1 MIMTHKQHLRAFML
15 EYLAFAEGKGNP
27 TKYSPENGICVELHQ
42 YVRKLY
48 HAGELP
54 RTFPTIDGMTGILEA
69 EFAVLGLDEVCPFG
83 TTNYSIRAAQRT
95 QHECPIRLAFI
106 RDYLS
111 KTELENV

>member
-1 MIMTHKQHLRAFML
+1 MNMTFDQHLRAFML

-27 TKYSPENGICVELHQ
+27 TGYSPENGICVELHQ
-42 YVRKLY
+42 YAKRLY

-54 RTFPTIDGMTGILEA
+54 RTYPTIQGMTDLLDA
-69 EFAVLGLDEVCPFG
+69 EFAAQGLDEVCPFG
-83 TTNYSIRAAQRT
+83 ANNYTHRSRDRT

-111 KTELENV
+111 KPELENV

>member
-1 MIMTHKQHLRAFML
+1 MNMTFEQHLRAFML

-27 TKYSPENGICVELHQ
+27 TEYSPENGICVELHQ

-48 HAGELP
+48 HAGEIS
-54 RTFPTIDGMTGILEA
+54 RIFPTIDGMTSILDA
-69 EFAVLGLDEVCPFG
+69 EFAALGLDEVCPFG
-83 TTNYSIRAAQRT
+83 TTNYSTRAAHGT

-106 RDYLS
+106 RDYLT